1 MLLDSSGL
9 WGFYETEYL
18 HSHWGADFR
27 VFTHLRHERRLAFV
41 YNIPRRRQ
49 KGLLPPR
56 FVDERHTA
64 FCWGDAGSIKKGDTD
79 EHERAEMV
87 WIRLRQMN

>member
-1 MLLDSSGL
+1 MIWCLMLLDSSGL

-18 HSHWGADFR
+18 YSHWGADFR

-41 YNIPRRRQ
+41 YDIPWRRQ

-56 FVDERHTA
+56 FGDERHTA
-64 FCWGDAGSIKKGDTD
+64 FFLGGRRFDTD
-79 EHERAEMV
+79 EQGVQRWLGSDYA
-87 WIRLRQMN
+87 R